1 MGSSEG
7 EVICRITD
15 IGVYVSLLEYNGIQ
29 GFIPASELSRRR
41 IRSIPKLVQVGK
53 IEPSVVTRV
62 DEEKGGKVMERV
74 LFR

>member
-1 MGSSEG
+1 M
-7 EVICRITD
+7 ICRITD
-15 IGVYVSLLEYNGIQ
+15 IGVYVSLLEYNGIH

>member
-1 MGSSEG
+1 M
-7 EVICRITD
+7 CRITD
-15 IGVYVSLLEYNGIQ
+15 IGIYVVLLEYNDIQ

-62 DEEKGGKVMERV
+62 DEVKGSFMRIRR
-74 LFR
+74 LIA

>member
-1 MGSSEG
+1 MISSYFF
-7 EVICRITD
+7 RID
-15 IGVYVSLLEYNGIQ
+15 SIGVYVSLLEYNDIQ

-62 DEEKGGKVMERV
+62 DEEKGRIHNWKVCNS
-74 LFR
+74 L

>member
-1 MGSSEG
+1 M
-7 EVICRITD
+7 V
-15 IGVYVSLLEYNGIQ
+15 LLEYNDIQ

-62 DEEKGGKVMERV
+62 DEVKGSFM
-74 LFR
+74 